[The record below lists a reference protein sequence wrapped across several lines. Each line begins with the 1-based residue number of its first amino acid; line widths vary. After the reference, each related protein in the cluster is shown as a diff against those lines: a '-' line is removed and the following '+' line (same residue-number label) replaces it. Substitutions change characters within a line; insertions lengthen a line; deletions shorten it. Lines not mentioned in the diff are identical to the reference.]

1 MSKLAE
7 ACVLSFNEWI
17 ETYPE
22 IMPVAERSEKHEK
35 WKKNLFDKMR
45 NDRYHRLTSKTI
57 KVMLVAAIICALLLS
72 AFVFPS
78 SRETIVEEFDIFST
92 FKVTKD
98 NNNLINS
105 DIAVGYIPEGYEY
118 TETRYGEKQVTNI
131 YYNDKREKLTIMKC
145 SSSSMVVYDNE
156 KSTSEEILNSDIKYV
171 FSESESGNNSLT
183 WTKNDYVYKISGF
196 LDLDE
201 LLKISDNVK

>member
-35 WKKNLFDKMR
+35 WKKKLFDKMR

-78 SRETIVEEFDIFST
+78 SRETILNDFNIFST
-92 FKVTKD
+92 FKITKD
-98 NNNLINS
+98 NNNYINS
-105 DIAVGYIPEGYEY
+105 EIKVGYIPEGYELQS
-118 TETRYGEKQVTNI
+118 TENNGRYVLNKYVSSNGSFFTILKHSSTMSIVYNSENNI
-131 YYNDKREKLTIMKC
+131 SFEETI
-145 SSSSMVVYDNE
+145 N
-156 KSTSEEILNSDIKYV
+156 DIKYV
-171 FSESESGNNSLT
+171 FCYGDSGINNIV
-183 WTKNDYVYKISGF
+183 WTKNDFVYQIEAPFKK
-196 LDLDE
+196 DE
-201 LLKISDNVK
+201 LLRIAQTIV

>member
-35 WKKNLFDKMR
+35 WKKKLFDKMR

-78 SRETIVEEFDIFST
+78 SRETIIEEFGIFNT
-92 FKVTKD
+92 FKITKD
-98 NNNLINS
+98 NNNHINN
-105 DIAVGYIPEGYEY
+105 DIIVGYIPDGYEY

-131 YYNDKREKLTIMKC
+131 YHNEKGELFTITKC
-145 SSSSMVVYDNE
+145 SSTITVAYDNE
-156 KSTSEEILNSDIKYV
+156 NSTSKEIYISDVKYV
-171 FSESESGNNSLT
+171 FCEGESGGNSLT
-183 WTKNDYVYKISGF
+183 WTKNDFVYRIIGF
-196 LDLDE
+196 IDYDE
-201 LLKISDNVK
+201 LLRISVNVK

>member
-35 WKKNLFDKMR
+35 WKKKLFDKMR

-78 SRETIVEEFDIFST
+78 SRETILNDFNIFST
-92 FKVTKD
+92 FKITKD
-98 NNNLINS
+98 NNNYINS
-105 DIAVGYIPEGYEY
+105 EIKVGYIPEGYEY
-118 TETRYGEKQVTNI
+118 FDTIYKDKQVINR
-131 YYNDKREKLTIMKC
+131 YCDKTGMQFTVFKH
-145 SSSSMVVYDNE
+145 SSSMTVLHDTENFV
-156 KSTSEEILNSDIKYV
+156 SSEFIIDGIKY
-171 FSESESGNNSLT
+171 SYCDGNSGVNNIM
-183 WTKNDYVYKISGF
+183 WTKNDYVYHIEAPFNK
-196 LDLDE
+196 DE
-201 LLKISDNVK
+201 LLKIAQTVV

>member
-92 FKVTKD
+92 FKITKD
-98 NNNLINS
+98 NNNRINN
-105 DIAVGYIPEGYEY
+105 DIIVGYIPDGYEY
-118 TETRYGEKQVTNI
+118 TETMFIEKQVINT
-131 YYNDKREKLTIMKC
+131 YYNEKRELLSITK
-145 SSSSMVVYDNE
+145 SSSSSIVAYDNE
-156 KSTSEEILNSDIKYV
+156 NSTSKEVYISDVKYV
-171 FSESESGNNSLT
+171 FCEGESGNNSLT
-183 WTKNDYVYKISGF
+183 WTKNDYVYRISGF
-196 LDLDE
+196 IDYDE
-201 LLKISDNVK
+201 LIRISINVK

>member
-35 WKKNLFDKMR
+35 WKKKLFDKMR

-78 SRETIVEEFDIFST
+78 SRETIIEEFDIFST
-92 FKVTKD
+92 FKITKD
-98 NNNLINS
+98 NNNRINN
-105 DIAVGYIPEGYEY
+105 DIIVGYIPNGYEY
-118 TETRYGEKQVTNI
+118 AETIYIDKQVTNI
-131 YYNDKREKLTIMKC
+131 YHNDKRELLTIMKC
-145 SSSSMVVYDNE
+145 SSSITVAYNNE
-156 KSTSEEILNSDIKYV
+156 NSTSKEFYISDVKYV
-171 FSESESGNNSLT
+171 YCEGESGNNSLT
-183 WTKNDYVYKISGF
+183 WTNNDYVYRISG
-196 LDLDE
+196 LIDYDE
-201 LLKISDNVK
+201 LLIISANVK

>member
-35 WKKNLFDKMR
+35 WKKKLFDKMR

-78 SRETIVEEFDIFST
+78 SRETIIEEFDIFST
-92 FKVTKD
+92 FKITKD
-98 NNNLINS
+98 NNNRINN
-105 DIAVGYIPEGYEY
+105 DIIVGYIPNGYEY
-118 TETRYGEKQVTNI
+118 AETIYIDKQVTNI
-131 YYNDKREKLTIMKC
+131 YHNDKRELLTIMKC
-145 SSSSMVVYDNE
+145 SSSITVAYNNE
-156 KSTSEEILNSDIKYV
+156 NSTSKEFY
-171 FSESESGNNSLT
+171 
-183 WTKNDYVYKISGF
+183 
-196 LDLDE
+196 
-201 LLKISDNVK
+201 ISDVK